1 MLMSGDRDALRV
13 GRMVEARVRGVSVR
27 FGPCTVR
34 VQCTAERGLGLRVQP
49 LYRFLPLRTASRYAA
64 AGALCAAVTLASDAD
79 PPGIQSKPGA
89 PGLQGTAAFCVLP
102 DLAGLDAIVRSEDIS
117 SAGPAD
123 PRDRVKV
130 GDVIKGR

>member
-1 MLMSGDRDALRV
+1 M
-13 GRMVEARVRGVSVR
+13 
-27 FGPCTVR
+27 
-34 VQCTAERGLGLRVQP
+34 
-49 LYRFLPLRTASRYAA
+49 
-64 AGALCAAVTLASDAD
+64 
-79 PPGIQSKPGA
+79 
-89 PGLQGTAAFCVLP
+89 QGTAAFCVLP

>member
-1 MLMSGDRDALRV
+1 MC
-13 GRMVEARVRGVSVR
+13 ARNR
-27 FGPCTVR
+27 P
-34 VQCTAERGLGLRVQP
+34 
-49 LYRFLPLRTASRYAA
+49 ASLHLCIEGHPAA
-64 AGALCAAVTLASDAD
+64 ASSCMQVPCCLTGCAFVQSARILTAGLCTES
-79 PPGIQSKPGA
+79 
-89 PGLQGTAAFCVLP
+89 QGTAAFCVLP

>member
-1 MLMSGDRDALRV
+1 MCARNRPASPHLCIK
-13 GRMVEARVRGVSVR
+13 GR
-27 FGPCTVR
+27 P
-34 VQCTAERGLGLRVQP
+34 
-49 LYRFLPLRTASRYAA
+49 AA
-64 AGALCAAVTLASDAD
+64 ARMCLQVACCLTGCAFVHSAWSLTAALCTES
-79 PPGIQSKPGA
+79 
-89 PGLQGTAAFCVLP
+89 QGTAAFCVLP

>member
-1 MLMSGDRDALRV
+1 MAACGPAATRCIIAHLAWSLTAWLCT
-13 GRMVEARVRGVSVR
+13 RM
-27 FGPCTVR
+27 
-34 VQCTAERGLGLRVQP
+34 
-49 LYRFLPLRTASRYAA
+49 
-64 AGALCAAVTLASDAD
+64 
-79 PPGIQSKPGA
+79 
-89 PGLQGTAAFCVLP
+89 QGTAAFCVLP

>member
-1 MLMSGDRDALRV
+1 MQVPCCLTGCASV
-13 GRMVEARVRGVSVR
+13 HSARILTAGL
-27 FGPCTVR
+27 CT
-34 VQCTAERGLGLRVQP
+34 
-49 LYRFLPLRTASRYAA
+49 
-64 AGALCAAVTLASDAD
+64 
-79 PPGIQSKPGA
+79 
-89 PGLQGTAAFCVLP
+89 GLQGTAAFCVLP